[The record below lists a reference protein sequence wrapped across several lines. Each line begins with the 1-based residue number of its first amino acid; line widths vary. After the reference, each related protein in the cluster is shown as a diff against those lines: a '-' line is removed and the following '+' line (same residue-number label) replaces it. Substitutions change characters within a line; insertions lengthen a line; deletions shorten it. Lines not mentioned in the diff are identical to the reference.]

1 MQELTC
7 FSPRTPLFFF
17 LLRTKVLS
25 QQSTCDIQLY
35 FDVSHQILWGTI
47 SNFVADDYGLDCALF
62 TKV

>member
-1 MQELTC
+1 M
-7 FSPRTPLFFF
+7 
-17 LLRTKVLS
+17 LS
-25 QQSTCDIQLY
+25 QQSTCDIKLY